1 MTDVKKTE
9 AAHRA
14 AVEAHCAA
22 TATPAGGSYIKHA
35 DGTMSLDP
43 NGVTTQPAAPAG
55 DTAAA
60 PVAAPVAV
68 AETADL
74 SAQKTDRPAKR

>member
-1 MTDVKKTE
+1 MSDPKKTE

-22 TATPAGGSYIKHA
+22 TATHAGGSYIKHA
-35 DGTMSLDP
+35 DGSLTLDP

-55 DTAAA
+55 ATSAVPA
-60 PVAAPVAV
+60 VAAT
-68 AETADL
+68 ETVDPP
-74 SAQKTDRPAKR
+74 AQAATKKPR